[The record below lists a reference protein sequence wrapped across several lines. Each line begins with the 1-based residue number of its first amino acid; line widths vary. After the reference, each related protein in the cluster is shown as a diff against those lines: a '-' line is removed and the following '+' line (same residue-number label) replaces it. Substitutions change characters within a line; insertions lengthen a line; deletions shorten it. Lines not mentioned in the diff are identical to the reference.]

1 MAYKKTINTSLA
13 SMIFI
18 LILKHHHVRLHSS
31 SMNKSI
37 QNLELMKISSTF
49 ELGIRLYTLIIWNY
63 LLTSRQSN
71 MENKALIKVT
81 VIMPIYNTAAYLPE
95 AIESICNQTLKE
107 LQIILIN
114 DGSTDNSQEIIEAY
128 ASKDPRIEWVK
139 QKNAGLGCARNVGFK
154 KAIGEF
160 VYFMDSDDILKPDCL
175 KQCYNLCYKND
186 LDYVTFDAESFDSS
200 TKEIDYVSYSRKNYI
215 DSNIIWESRDL
226 LLLLLKES
234 RFISSVCLCL
244 YKREFLLNNSIY
256 TPEAIIHE
264 DQAFT
269 LKVMLCAKKVQYI
282 PIMYFQR
289 RVRSHSIMT
298 GKYSIRNIIG
308 YTATGVLVKQWMK
321 EKPEWEPYIS
331 LYLHKTLNSV
341 IWLGHQLT
349 WREKIKTIQLMIANH
364 LCQYVSF
371 RNWMVFFFK

>member
-1 MAYKKTINTSLA
+1 MSPKVS
-13 SMIFI
+13 
-18 LILKHHHVRLHSS
+18 V
-31 SMNKSI
+31 
-37 QNLELMKISSTF
+37 
-49 ELGIRLYTLIIWNY
+49 II
-63 LLTSRQSN
+63 
-71 MENKALIKVT
+71 
-81 VIMPIYNTAAYLPE
+81 PIYNTAPYLPQ
-95 AIESICNQTLKE
+95 ALDSICNQTLQE

-114 DGSTDNSQEIIEAY
+114 DGSTDTSQEIIEAY
-128 ASKDPRIEWVK
+128 AQKDSRIEWVT
-139 QKNAGLGCARNVGFK
+139 QANAGQGRARNVGLK
-154 KAIGEF
+154 KAVADY
-160 VYFMDSDDILKPDCL
+160 VYFMDSDDMLQEDCL
-175 KQCYNLCYKND
+175 EQSYRLCEEEE

-308 YTATGVLVKQWMK
+308 YTSTGVLVKQWMK
-321 EKPEWEPYIS
+321 
-331 LYLHKTLNSV
+331 
-341 IWLGHQLT
+341 
-349 WREKIKTIQLMIANH
+349 
-364 LCQYVSF
+364 
-371 RNWMVFFFK
+371 